1 MSETKNE
8 TKTFKRNE
16 RNERNTR
23 NTRNKRNKR
32 RKKNSTAPG
41 EYAPKHSG
49 FELSMRDELRK
60 PFSFERI
67 LKKYGLNDKLYS
79 ELMLRKIK
87 IGFVPCEEVVEKIMN
102 SGNSSF
108 DNLRDYL
115 ILNNF

>member
-8 TKTFKRNE
+8 TKTFKRN
-16 RNERNTR
+16 TQ
-23 NTRNKRNKR
+23 KKR

-49 FELSMRDELRK
+49 LELSMRDQMKK
-60 PFSFERI
+60 PFLFEKI
-67 LKKYGLNDKLYS
+67 MKNYGMNEKLYS

-87 IGFVPCEEVVEKIMN
+87 IGFMPSEEVVEKIMN
-102 SGNSSF
+102 SRNSSF